1 MLYQGER
8 SYKADNT
15 TVQLRGG
22 LLSELTVLQVER
34 AVVSLLAR
42 DTQYR
47 SALQVRV
54 EERQESA
61 ASRRREEERR
71 SRAARQ
77 TSNRWTGLLSL
88 TVSANTELLQ
98 DRG

>member
-1 MLYQGER
+1 MRQ
-8 SYKADNT
+8 
-15 TVQLRGG
+15 
-22 LLSELTVLQVER
+22 LTVLQVER

-77 TSNRWTGLLSL
+77 TNNRWTTLSNSPSIHL
-88 TVSANTELLQ
+88 KLFFFK
-98 DRG
+98 